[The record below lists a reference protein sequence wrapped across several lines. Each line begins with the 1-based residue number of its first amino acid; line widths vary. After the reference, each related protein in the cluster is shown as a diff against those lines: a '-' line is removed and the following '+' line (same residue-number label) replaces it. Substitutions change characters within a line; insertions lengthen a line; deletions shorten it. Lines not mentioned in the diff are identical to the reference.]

1 MRSIFYKTTVYI
13 LLQLVTLSAAQT
25 LFSQVDTIKPEKKM
39 RDLKN
44 SLKVNLT
51 NPMIFGEQCY
61 WFGYERT
68 IGDHQSFEINIGRFS
83 FPKILDISTDS
94 LQEIANETSS
104 RGFHISGEYRFY
116 LSKENKYKSP
126 HGVYIGPYA
135 SYNTYSRYFT
145 LTSTNQSYTG
155 EIDGKLGFDITTVG
169 FQLGYQFIFWNRV
182 SLDMVLFG
190 PGRAVYK
197 VTRELNTNLDPET
210 EAEFFE
216 KINDALSEKIPGY
229 DYVLQPGSHEKTG
242 SYKTTSLGFRYV
254 VMLGIRF

>member
-1 MRSIFYKTTVYI
+1 MKSSFYKATASVLI
-13 LLQLVTLSAAQT
+13 QLITLSAAQT
-25 LFSQVDTIKPEKKM
+25 LFSQADTIKPEKKM
-39 RDLKN
+39 RDLHN
-44 SLKVNLT
+44 SLKMNIT
-51 NPMIFGEQCY
+51 NPMIFGDQCY

-83 FPKILDISTDS
+83 FPKILDINTDS
-94 LQEIANETSS
+94 LQEIGNETSS

-116 LSKENKYKSP
+116 LSKENRYKSP

-135 SYNTYSRYFT
+135 SYNTYSRYFK
-145 LTSTNQSYTG
+145 LTTTNQSDPS
-155 EIDGKLGFDITTVG
+155 EINGKLGFDITTVG

-210 EAEFFE
+210 EAELFQ

-229 DYVLQPGSHEKTG
+229 DYVIQPGSHEKTG
-242 SYKTTSLGFRYV
+242 SFKTTSVGFRYV